1 MQNRFGASVLEGRGY
16 ISFLAAVAASLLS
29 VVVGALLG
37 VALAHDDGG
46 GGVNTHAIDCS
57 HFNTQAQA
65 QRELERDMSDPHNL
79 DADDDGIACEDL
91 TQQDLDCG
99 DFNTQ
104 AQAQRELERDMSD
117 PHNLD
122 ADDDG
127 IACEFARLP
136 PGGGGDDTTSP
147 PTTTKPTTPSPT
159 IPSPTTNGGTTG
171 ETTATTTADTTTGDG
186 GEIFTTPKGK
196 VISESIPRKP
206 LPNTGGS
213 VAVLAPA
220 AALLISGAAA
230 LGLLLKRQR

>member
-1 MQNRFGASVLEGRGY
+1 MQSRFGASVLEGRGY

-37 VALAHDDGG
+37 VALAQDDGG

-57 HFNTQAQA
+57 H
-65 QRELERDMSDPHNL
+65 
-79 DADDDGIACEDL
+79 
-91 TQQDLDCG
+91 
-99 DFNTQ
+99 FNTQ

-147 PTTTKPTTPSPT
+147 PTTTKHTTPSPT

-230 LGLLLKRQR
+230 LGLMLKRWR